1 MTGSR
6 PEQIAG
12 ELRNQILS
20 APRVFLN
27 VFSRFTQNRASKAEQ
42 EEIMSFL
49 QDRKSLT
56 DAVKLIEEMQA
67 NSMRVTDKA
76 RNLILRLSKNTASAG
91 LFGGLASVVPG
102 ELGLTERAPVMQFPE
117 E

>member
-1 MTGSR
+1 
-6 PEQIAG
+6 
-12 ELRNQILS
+12 
-20 APRVFLN
+20 
-27 VFSRFTQNRASKAEQ
+27 
-42 EEIMSFL
+42 MSFL